1 MAVLVGVILKCFQ
14 KSFCTSYVFCAINMK
29 PTSAFST
36 ENSTFFLFFF
46 NKYYRWIFSKQ
57 SPLCGSCNLLLNRL
71 ESELWVSKAETLC
84 LLHKRMVGP
93 FENKTFSLFW
103 HFLGTK
109 SLILFHFSHLV
120 LSTGQWQIL
129 PGCSD
134 SKTVRY
140 QPQSHLQNFSLAL
153 WMCGLLQWKCGCLC
167 IQNQKNLFQSLFY
180 MRMLLLVR
188 NLNAKEEKSY

>member
-1 MAVLVGVILKCFQ
+1 MFSEIILYIICLLCYQYEADVCIQYRKFHL
-14 KSFCTSYVFCAINMK
+14 
-29 PTSAFST
+29 FS
-36 ENSTFFLFFF
+36 FFF
-46 NKYYRWIFSKQ
+46 DKYYRWIFSKQ

-140 QPQSHLQNFSLAL
+140 QPQSHLQNFLAL

-167 IQNQKNLFQSLFY
+167 IQNQKNLFQTLFY